1 MHFIFSRAEGV
12 RGMVRIVLG
21 VIFVI
26 GGLSGRLALIGTNS
40 GPALAVVGGVMII
53 LGLVQLV
60 RRRQ

>member
-1 MHFIFSRAEGV
+1 
-12 RGMVRIVLG
+12 MVRIVLG